1 MSRYRVKFTST
12 FPGTV
17 LLPGD
22 YLGTCVPGSVTRSP
36 SEQPHQ
42 RSFSR
47 ARLHGR
53 CRSHPLRQPECSGNS
68 ISPYPPTPPSLLAAM
83 LRSIPGWR
91 ALHPG
96 RHPICPPHF
105 PAQEGRQRGE
115 KGRRNHPS
123 RTCNRVAATASCR
136 RHGTRKNWGHAES
149 AASTSPCPRSVTPRR
164 RPHGELAP
172 QAGQDGKKRAQRRRR
187 RRFREGASDTTPA
200 HFPHPLP
207 HRTCALPLCRGGM
220 R

>member
-1 MSRYRVKFTST
+1 MSRYRVKFTYT

-17 LLPGD
+17 LPPGD
-22 YLGTCVPGSVTRSP
+22 YLGTCVPRSVTRSP

-136 RHGTRKNWGHAES
+136 RHTGRARTGAMQSLLH
-149 AASTSPCPRSVTPRR
+149 RR
-164 RPHGELAP
+164 RHVPGQSLQDDAHMANSPLKQAKMAKKEHSGGVGGGPVKELV
-172 QAGQDGKKRAQRRRR
+172 
-187 RRFREGASDTTPA
+187 T
-200 HFPHPLP
+200 PHPLTP
-207 HRTCALPLCRGGM
+207 PTLCLIVLVLCLSVEVG
-220 R
+220 

>member
-1 MSRYRVKFTST
+1 MSRYRVKFTYT

-17 LLPGD
+17 LPPGD
-22 YLGTCVPGSVTRSP
+22 YLSTCVPGSVTRSP

-105 PAQEGRQRGE
+105 PHRRGGREGRRDE
-115 KGRRNHPS
+115 ETIPLEP
-123 RTCNRVAATASCR
+123 ATE
-136 RHGTRKNWGHAES
+136 W
-149 AASTSPCPRSVTPRR
+149 
-164 RPHGELAP
+164 
-172 QAGQDGKKRAQRRRR
+172 RRRR
-187 RRFREGASDTTPA
+187 RADDTRDAQELGPCRVCCIDVAMSQVSHSKTTLTWRTRPSSRPRWQKNSTAAASAAVP
-200 HFPHPLP
+200 
-207 HRTCALPLCRGGM
+207 
-220 R
+220 